1 MLDQVPPEGEEP
13 QGSSDNHPVVLAGV
27 SLKDFE
33 ALVGHFNPDVPG
45 FSDTKE
51 EWISVLHLADMWS
64 MEEVRQT
71 ACKKLYHHTFGPI
84 EMLELAEKYHLP
96 YQWAAPA
103 FHQLVSRSNPLTV
116 AESQRLN
123 PKWAA
128 AIAFVQHS
136 NPNPG
141 YGLGYNYDTDNN
153 TASATL
159 KSITSALKVTN
170 VVEENMFTPSTVFP
184 QGPPSI
190 SSDGWEITSTSKTQG
205 KKNSKRS
212 KKD

>member
-1 MLDQVPPEGEEP
+1 KHSSRFYLDDRYMIFQVEDELLRIPIRHFLNYAPDIFEGMLEQVPPEGEEP
-13 QGSSDNHPVVLAGV
+13 QGSSDHHPVVLAGV

-33 ALVGHFNPDVPG
+33 ALVGYFNPDVPG

-103 FHQLVSRSNPLTV
+103 FHQLVSRSTALTV

-136 NPNPG
+136 
-141 YGLGYNYDTDNN
+141 
-153 TASATL
+153 
-159 KSITSALKVTN
+159 
-170 VVEENMFTPSTVFP
+170 
-184 QGPPSI
+184 
-190 SSDGWEITSTSKTQG
+190 
-205 KKNSKRS
+205 
-212 KKD
+212 